1 MATLLLHPFPPGP
14 SKGILLN
21 PSPGASP
28 AYHPASLPALI
39 PSNSSLSSS
48 ASSLAAGDSS
58 DYFSKS
64 ASSSPGPSHS
74 LPSNNNVHTK
84 QRTDSNPSTVRRIRF
99 APLPEPRRDDD
110 MLDPVFLDDDDMD
123 QPLTMRSALATAGVS
138 LTAPVDADL
147 TKHAHS
153 VTSSPHAARKCLPSE
168 SLLLGC
174 SRDDC
179 PGPSSE
185 SEAQHAPECGHEWDL
200 ARSPS
205 PAAQPGPAFAPGS
218 PRKGG
223 KWTKMLGPLLGR
235 SGRSHSSPLAMFSAE
250 DVSALNDDAHRGRRN
265 SNHSG
270 HGHRPGSSRES
281 SVSHERSGSD
291 FGAPLNRW
299 TSEGAPGAGLPLSS
313 KKRLSLFGGGSNGGV
328 PLGRTQS
335 LTSLSG
341 KDDKKGKPATAAPQR
356 AGGRKQTRM
365 LNGRVYGA
373 KRNPNAKNPFA
384 NVRYVCCSR
393 LDCDRSFPVPFSLSS
408 EDNRISLLV
417 HLRVFRFL
425 IGLVEWMLTPCMT
438 DRTDE
443 PEFVEWGYGG
453 MGSVKNT
460 AGQSSVWSRVQ
471 ADNNAAGIAR
481 KATEDED
488 DGTGMAWVRKRKEER
503 ERAKREAEE
512 RAKKEQEAREANAE
526 NADVEMN
533 TESEVTDAKETDT
546 EADAEVE
553 VKVTA
558 AEAVEQNEKADEAE
572 NAPLSPNATV
582 TSTPAPPT
590 PLASEGQKSPAHV
603 EHITQAI
610 NIPAPHRHH
619 SHSHSYSHTLPHH
632 HHSHTLSL
640 SRIDTRESGDTVRPL
655 ASPMKSPLVTPKH
668 ESAERASVSSSGAS
682 TASEDGE
689 DGDSEDSPKD
699 SGFCNEEDSE
709 EEEEEQVSPLFV
721 AGRREAAGTD
731 RVWCYRSGVVS
742 LRSARAWRRSRDTT
756 RRSKVRQQLG
766 RPLRR
771 RVKLRLSLYAPSDP
785 VAESASPS
793 PPLLTT
799 LMIYCDTPSPNRQG
813 HAQNACHWTPGSHTQ
828 RGRDSR
834 RPHFG
839 RSAGVPIR
847 DWCRCSL

>member
-74 LPSNNNVHTK
+74 LPSNNNVHLHAHTK
-84 QRTDSNPSTVRRIRF
+84 PRNASNPSTVRRIRF
-99 APLPEPRRDDD
+99 APLPEPRRDDE
-110 MLDPVFLDDDDMD
+110 MFDPVFLDDDDSD
-123 QPLTMRSALATAGVS
+123 QPLTMHLALATAGVS

-147 TKHAHS
+147 SKHAHS
-153 VTSSPHAARKCLPSE
+153 VTSSPRAARKCLPAE

-174 SRDDC
+174 PRDDSS
-179 PGPSSE
+179 GPSSE
-185 SEAQHAPECGHEWDL
+185 PEAHQTPECGHEWDL
-200 ARSPS
+200 VRSPS
-205 PAAQPGPAFAPGS
+205 PGPAFAPGS

-250 DVSALNDDAHRGRRN
+250 DVSTLNDDAHRGRRN
-265 SNHSG
+265 SNNSG
-270 HGHRPGSSRES
+270 HGHRAGSSRES

-299 TSEGAPGAGLPLSS
+299 TSEGAPGAGLPLST

-356 AGGRKQTRM
+356 VGGRKQTRM

-384 NVRYVCCSR
+384 NV
-393 LDCDRSFPVPFSLSS
+393 
-408 EDNRISLLV
+408 
-417 HLRVFRFL
+417 
-425 IGLVEWMLTPCMT
+425 
-438 DRTDE
+438 RTDE

-503 ERAKREAEE
+503 ERAKRETEE

-546 EADAEVE
+546 EADVEAEAV
-553 VKVTA
+553 A
-558 AEAVEQNEKADEAE
+558 AEATEKNEKVDEAE
-572 NAPLSPNATV
+572 NAPMSPNATV
-582 TSTPAPPT
+582 PSTPAPPT

-619 SHSHSYSHTLPHH
+619 SHSHSYSHTLAQH

-640 SRIDTRESGDTVRPL
+640 SRIDTRESGETVRPL
-655 ASPMKSPLVTPKH
+655 ASPLKSPHATSKH

-699 SGFCNEEDSE
+699 SGFGNEEDSE
-709 EEEEEQVSPLFV
+709 EEDEEQ
-721 AGRREAAGTD
+721 E
-731 RVWCYRSGVVS
+731 
-742 LRSARAWRRSRDTT
+742 RSR
-756 RRSKVRQQLG
+756 
-766 RPLRR
+766 
-771 RVKLRLSLYAPSDP
+771 
-785 VAESASPS
+785 
-793 PPLLTT
+793 LTA
-799 LMIYCDTPSPNRQG
+799 L
-813 HAQNACHWTPGSHTQ
+813 
-828 RGRDSR
+828 
-834 RPHFG
+834 
-839 RSAGVPIR
+839 SAGVEKIARHHKEEQGSTEVGTPAET
-847 DWCRCSL
+847 SG